1 MMDTL
6 KTIVEY
12 FWWPGLVI
20 LFLLLAVMF
29 ILTYKWGGA
38 IEKMR
43 SVDKLNDN
51 IDKIRTG
58 ISEMSGNIGHMMK
71 RMDLIETANS
81 TLAQR
86 HSPIKLTKKGEWLLD
101 RTIKPYIDTS
111 FIDILKKYPEIKK
124 LTNPFDIE
132 QFAKRIAL
140 DVYENFTS
148 ENEKDKIKSTLFVEG
163 ATMGD
168 LNLITGIYLR
178 DKFFE
183 NKGIDLNKLDE

>member
-1 MMDTL
+1 MEHL
-6 KTIVEY
+6 KAIADY
-12 FWWPGLVI
+12 FWWPAFSIFIVI
-20 LFLLLAVMF
+20 LVTIIWAV
-29 ILTYKWGGA
+29 YKIGKVS
-38 IEKMR
+38 EKIKT
-43 SVDKLNDN
+43 VDKLNDN
-51 IDKIRTG
+51 IDTIRTG

-71 RMDLIETANS
+71 RIDLIETANS

-86 HSPIKLTKKGEWLLD
+86 HSPIKLTEKGEWLLD

-148 ENEKDKIKSTLFVEG
+148 ENEKDKIKSTLFMEG

-178 DKFFE
+178 YKFFE
-183 NKGIDLNKLDE
+183 NKGIDLNKLDD

>member
-1 MMDTL
+1 MEHL
-6 KTIVEY
+6 KAIAHY
-12 FWWPGLVI
+12 FWWPAFSIFIVI
-20 LFLLLAVMF
+20 LVTIIWAV
-29 ILTYKWGGA
+29 YKIGKVS
-38 IEKMR
+38 EKIKT
-43 SVDKLNDN
+43 VDKLNDN
-51 IDKIRTG
+51 IDTIRTG

-71 RMDLIETANS
+71 RIDLIETANS

-86 HSPIKLTKKGEWLLD
+86 HSPIKLTEKGEWLLD

-148 ENEKDKIKSTLFVEG
+148 ENEKDKIKSTLFMEG

>member
-1 MMDTL
+1 MT
-6 KTIVEY
+6 E
-12 FWWPGLVI
+12 
-20 LFLLLAVMF
+20 
-29 ILTYKWGGA
+29 
-38 IEKMR
+38 
-43 SVDKLNDN
+43 
-51 IDKIRTG
+51 
-58 ISEMSGNIGHMMK
+58 
-71 RMDLIETANS
+71 
-81 TLAQR
+81 
-86 HSPIKLTKKGEWLLD
+86 KGEWLLD

-148 ENEKDKIKSTLFVEG
+148 ENEKDKIKSTLFMEG

>member
-1 MMDTL
+1 MEHL
-6 KTIVEY
+6 KAIADY
-12 FWWPGLVI
+12 FWWPAFSIFIVI
-20 LFLLLAVMF
+20 LVTIIWAV
-29 ILTYKWGGA
+29 YKIGKVS
-38 IEKMR
+38 EKIKT
-43 SVDKLNDN
+43 VDKLNDN
-51 IDKIRTG
+51 IDTIRTG

-71 RMDLIETANS
+71 RIDLIETANS

-86 HSPIKLTKKGEWLLD
+86 HSPIKLTEKGEWLLD

-148 ENEKDKIKSTLFVEG
+148 ENEKDKIKSTLFMEG